1 MSDEFR
7 VDIIGG
13 KSADFLNR
21 VMHAFNAK
29 PTTSPALTNVL
40 SDLTVT

>member
-7 VDIIGG
+7 VDVIGG

-21 VMHAFNAK
+21 VIHTFNAK
-29 PTTSPALTNVL
+29 PTTSHALTNLL
-40 SDLTVT
+40 SYLTVT